1 MEKTRLIQKA
11 ALLLPAVREKRPLIH
26 CITNYVAANDSA
38 NLLLAVGASPI
49 MADCAS
55 EASEI
60 AGKSAGVLLNLG
72 IPNPDK
78 LRAMRLAG
86 ETANLLHRPVVLDPV
101 GAGASAY
108 RREAVCGLLN
118 RVQARIIRAN
128 AGEIQTL
135 AGEESVSEGVDA
147 VGTVHHTET
156 LAKAVA
162 ERYEC
167 IAAVT
172 GETDVITDGKRTVRI
187 LNGHPALSV
196 LTGSGCMTSAL
207 TAAFM
212 SASDDA
218 LAAAVAGIAFMG
230 ICGELAAER
239 SELPGSFHAALLD
252 AAAAMTPECFLEKIR
267 LE

>member
-1 MEKTRLIQKA
+1 MEKTSLIQKA
-11 ALLLPAVREKRPLIH
+11 ALLLSAVREERPLVH

-49 MADCAS
+49 MADCAA

-60 AGKSAGVLLNLG
+60 AEKADGVLLNLG

-78 LRAMRLAG
+78 IRAMQLAG
-86 ETANLLHRPVVLDPV
+86 ETANLLYKPVVLDPV
-101 GAGASAY
+101 GAGVSAY
-108 RREAVCGLLN
+108 RRGALRRLLN
-118 RVQARIIRAN
+118 RVQVRIIRAN
-128 AGEIQTL
+128 AGEMQTL
-135 AGEESVSEGVDA
+135 AGEESVSEGVDT
-147 VGTVHHTET
+147 VEMVHHTET

-172 GETDVITDGKRTVRI
+172 GETDVITDGERTVRI

-207 TAAFM
+207 TAAFV

-230 ICGELAAER
+230 ICGELAAEQ
-239 SELPGSFHAALLD
+239 SNLPGSFRAALLD
-252 AAAAMTPECFLEKIR
+252 AAAAITPECFLEKIR
-267 LE
+267 IE

>member
-1 MEKTRLIQKA
+1 MEKTSLIQKA
-11 ALLLPAVREKRPLIH
+11 ALLLSAVREERPLVH

-49 MADCAS
+49 MADCAA

-60 AGKSAGVLLNLG
+60 AEKADGLLLNLG

-78 LRAMRLAG
+78 IRAMQLAG
-86 ETANLLHRPVVLDPV
+86 ETANLLYKPVVLDPV
-101 GAGASAY
+101 GAGVSAY
-108 RREAVCGLLN
+108 RRGALRRLLD
-118 RVQARIIRAN
+118 RVQVRIIRAN
-128 AGEIQTL
+128 AGEMQTL
-135 AGEESVSEGVDA
+135 AGGESVSEGVDT
-147 VGTVHHTET
+147 VGMVHHAET
-156 LAKAVA
+156 FAKAVA
-162 ERYEC
+162 ERYDC

-187 LNGHPALSV
+187 LNGHPMLSV

-212 SASDDA
+212 SVADDA
-218 LAAAVAGIAFMG
+218 LAAAIAGIAFMG
-230 ICGELAAER
+230 ICGELAAEH

-252 AAAAMTPECFLEKIR
+252 AAAAMTAGRFLEKIR
-267 LE
+267 IE

>member
-86 ETANLLHRPVVLDPV
+86 ETANLLHRPIVLESGTGADYPCKRGRDPD
-101 GAGASAY
+101 AGR
-108 RREAVCGLLN
+108 RRE
-118 RVQARIIRAN
+118 RIGRR
-128 AGEIQTL
+128 GRR
-135 AGEESVSEGVDA
+135 G
-147 VGTVHHTET
+147 
-156 LAKAVA
+156 
-162 ERYEC
+162 
-167 IAAVT
+167 
-172 GETDVITDGKRTVRI
+172 
-187 LNGHPALSV
+187 NGS
-196 LTGSGCMTSAL
+196 SY
-207 TAAFM
+207 
-212 SASDDA
+212 
-218 LAAAVAGIAFMG
+218 
-230 ICGELAAER
+230 
-239 SELPGSFHAALLD
+239 
-252 AAAAMTPECFLEKIR
+252 
-267 LE
+267 